1 MEKNV
6 KKKGRLKMALFTFSG
21 GVHPADGKEFAK
33 NSPITEYL
41 PKGDVVLPLGQHI
54 GAPAQPIVSKGDQ
67 VLVGQ
72 KVAEAGGFV
81 SANIFSSV
89 SGTVKAIEPRMTPA
103 GAKVNSI
110 VIENDGEF
118 KEAAFEAKPYDQMS
132 KDDVLAAIKEA
143 GIVGLGGAGFPTHV
157 KLAPKDPDAIEYII
171 VNGADCEPYIT
182 GDYRILM
189 ETPELLI
196 EGLNIV
202 LDMFPKAKGI
212 IGIEDNKKDA
222 IAKVEALVKGDARQ
236 SAIGLPFIREKEYS
250 GQTYSVTEYTMSE
263 IIASVYEKI
272 EQTGNKEGI
281 LFIDE
286 INCVSET
293 LAPTMLQFLQCKMF
307 GNQKVPDGWIIVA
320 AGNPPE
326 YNKSVRDFDV
336 VTLDR
341 MKKIDVEA
349 DYEVWKEYAYQA
361 GIHPAILA
369 YLEIRKEYFY
379 RMETTVDGKAFVTAR
394 GWEDLSQL
402 LKVYEELGKDIDRE
416 VVFQYLQHLKIAK
429 DFANYYELYKKY
441 KEDYGIERILKG
453 QWNQETIGRLKFA
466 AFDEKLSVVGL
477 LNGKLSEMFAESYR
491 QDAYVTELFGWL
503 KQLKTGKTL
512 SQVVKEIHEDFDEK
526 KKTEKLGKAQEHML
540 LDVIK
545 TLESYEQISKAE
557 HLEAEAEFERVRE
570 EFKKEPAKLEQQ
582 IENTT
587 KALDNAFD
595 FMEEAFGQ
603 SQEMVVFVTELNV
616 NYYSVWFIKENG
628 CDKYYQ
634 YNKGLLFDEQ
644 QAEIMA
650 EMDELE
656 RKF

>member
-1 MEKNV
+1 M
-6 KKKGRLKMALFTFSG
+6 
-21 GVHPADGKEFAK
+21 
-33 NSPITEYL
+33 
-41 PKGDVVLPLGQHI
+41 PK
-54 GAPAQPIVSKGDQ
+54 
-67 VLVGQ
+67 
-72 KVAEAGGFV
+72 
-81 SANIFSSV
+81 
-89 SGTVKAIEPRMTPA
+89 
-103 GAKVNSI
+103 
-110 VIENDGEF
+110 
-118 KEAAFEAKPYDQMS
+118 
-132 KDDVLAAIKEA
+132 
-143 GIVGLGGAGFPTHV
+143 
-157 KLAPKDPDAIEYII
+157 
-171 VNGADCEPYIT
+171 
-182 GDYRILM
+182 ILM
-189 ETPELLI
+189 KEKKNMNIKRAKQEIKDSIEAYLTKDNYGEYKIPSIRQRPILLMGPPGI
-196 EGLNIV
+196 GKTQIMEQIARECEIGLVAYTITHHT
-202 LDMFPKAKGI
+202 
-212 IGIEDNKKDA
+212 
-222 IAKVEALVKGDARQ
+222 RQ

-491 QDAYVTELFGWL
+491 QDAYVTELFGCL

-512 SQVVKEIHEDFDEK
+512 SQVVKEIHEDFNEK